1 MTARQ
6 VFEATLIELSKV
18 QAPALKLYEF
28 NYLFNKA
35 INQYINKVYN
45 VYDINQQTTD
55 DLRVLKS
62 TAYLTPKKWNDS
74 NSALHNSISQ
84 ASSYLSRAHRSIQSM
99 HGATYEVAMPID
111 YLHLLNCVCIYY
123 VAKQKDCWDAGSYI
137 EIPATRL
144 TADSWSQI
152 VTDIYNRPSP
162 MKPYYY
168 IHNQNNQTNNELLPT
183 DPIIGI
189 SETGL
194 PNGTDM
200 TGTYQ
205 VTSNGIAVTVAKYED
220 GSQRY
225 FANINGGLC
234 AIAGLVLNANG
245 GLTYSTEDTAIA
257 VETALNAYTAAK
269 TAEVTALQNYVKT
282 PGTETLGTYTQ
293 AKTATSIAAATYN
306 ATVQAASAAGSAAAV
321 VISDLECTDAG
332 CLGAESVQTLMFYP
346 NPSETLGWAD
356 GNIDKE
362 AETLARTQMNCDYQ
376 LYLAAPTEERLTAY
390 EASRSAYLA
399 SQASYE
405 LQNQNL
411 SSTELSIGKASS
423 NFPRTFKFDMNGD
436 GIPDTNVSLV
446 EKPTAIR
453 TGNVSNV
460 RMEIRY
466 GKDDSLFQLKEV
478 QVDYVKSPQFIRLT
492 QEQIDLT
499 EDTSQIMEFPDY
511 VNQEIINELVH
522 LVMERVNDPRL
533 SNNMSITN
541 TIARQG
547 AQQQQP
553 AQAQAQG

>member
-6 VFEATLIELSKV
+6 VFEATLIELSKI

-55 DLRVLKS
+55 DLRVLKA
-62 TAYLTPKKWNDS
+62 TAYLTPTKWLDES
-74 NSALHNSISQ
+74 NSALHNRTAQ
-84 ASSYLSRAHRSIQSM
+84 ASSYLSRNHKSIQSL

-152 VTDIYNRPSP
+152 ITDIYNRPSP

-183 DPIIGI
+183 DPINNL
-189 SETGL
+189 SSTGL

-205 VTSNGIAVTVAKYED
+205 VISNGTPITMVTTGDRTDY
-220 GSQRY
+220 Y
-225 FANINGGLC
+225 YTNIQGQWYS
-234 AIAGLVLNANG
+234 IEGLVYNNGIQLTDEQAGIDQVKATLLNSEADSDTIK
-245 GLTYSTEDTAIA
+245 GLDAGTITNS
-257 VETALNAYTAAK
+257 V
-269 TAEVTALQNYVKT
+269 VKT
-282 PGTETLGTYTQ
+282 
-293 AKTATSIAAATYN
+293 
-306 ATVQAASAAGSAAAV
+306 V
-321 VISDLECTDAG
+321 
-332 CLGAESVQTLMFYP
+332 MFYP
-346 NPSETLGWAD
+346 DPEYTIGWA
-356 GNIDKE
+356 KE
-362 AETLARTQMNCDYQ
+362 ETDQGTKVYK
-376 LYLAAPTEERLTAY
+376 
-390 EASRSAYLA
+390 
-399 SQASYE
+399 
-405 LQNQNL
+405 LQNTTPSDYGQ
-411 SSTELSIGKASS
+411 GSS
-423 NFPRTFKFDMNGD
+423 NFQRTFKLDMNGD
-436 GIPDTNVSLV
+436 GVADTTVSLV
-446 EKPTAIR
+446 EKPIALR
-453 TGNVSNV
+453 AGNTSNV

-522 LVMERVNDPRL
+522 LVMEHSNDPRL
-533 SNNMSITN
+533 SNNISMTQ
-541 TIARQG
+541 TIARPTG
-547 AQQQQP
+547 QQVQT
-553 AQAQAQG
+553 AQAQG